1 MLLENKVLN
10 GLTLYAQ
17 KRTLNIE
24 EMIFSQEDQ
33 PGTHSTPVENSLE
46 INIDRRPAS
55 RIICQDL
62 DLCPLRKHKMQKLT
76 DSNIE
81 KRMIRSRKLL
91 SKYT

>member
-33 PGTHSTPVENSLE
+33 PGTDSTPVENSLE

-55 RIICQDL
+55 RIIGQDL